1 MNPEKSGG
9 GRERYEALFR
19 QCLRIRLVEEKII
32 ELYPSD
38 RIQSPVHL
46 SIGQEAVA
54 VGACETLRRDD
65 LVFGTYRGHAFYL
78 AKGGDL
84 KRMFAEL
91 YGRAGGF
98 AKGKAGSMHLA
109 APEVGMM
116 GSSAVVGTNL
126 PHAAGAAL
134 AAGVRGTGQV
144 MLCAFGDG
152 ATEEG
157 VYHET
162 LNFVALLGLPVILLC
177 ENNGLAVHASLK
189 ERHSYRIAEHAR
201 VYGIETSV
209 IENGHDIVAVADA
222 LGAVIA
228 ATRRDGK
235 PRFVEA
241 RTFRY
246 KEHVGP
252 GDDYD
257 AGYRSRADLLAWQA
271 KDPLIQD
278 KALAAKLKPA
288 LDAEIAEAAAFA
300 EASPMPG
307 RADLLSDVI

>member
-1 MNPEKSGG
+1 
-9 GRERYEALFR
+9 
-19 QCLRIRLVEEKII
+19 
-32 ELYPSD
+32 
-38 RIQSPVHL
+38 
-46 SIGQEAVA
+46 
-54 VGACETLRRDD
+54 
-65 LVFGTYRGHAFYL
+65 
-78 AKGGDL
+78 
-84 KRMFAEL
+84 
-91 YGRAGGF
+91 
-98 AKGKAGSMHLA
+98 
-109 APEVGMM
+109 
-116 GSSAVVGTNL
+116 
-126 PHAAGAAL
+126 
-134 AAGVRGTGQV
+134 
-144 MLCAFGDG
+144 
-152 ATEEG
+152 
-157 VYHET
+157 
-162 LNFVALLGLPVILLC
+162 
-177 ENNGLAVHASLK
+177 
-189 ERHSYRIAEHAR
+189 
-201 VYGIETSV
+201 
-209 IENGHDIVAVADA
+209 VADA

-307 RADLLSDVI
+307 RADLLSDVV